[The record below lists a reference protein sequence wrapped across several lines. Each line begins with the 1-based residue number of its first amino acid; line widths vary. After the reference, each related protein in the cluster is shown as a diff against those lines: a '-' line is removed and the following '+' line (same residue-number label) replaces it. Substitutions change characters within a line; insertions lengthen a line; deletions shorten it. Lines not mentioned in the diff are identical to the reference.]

1 MTGCFYCR
9 RIESEMRSH
18 LVEMAAQDDYDY
30 VTYID
35 ANTNHH
41 IRYLSSHSSENLLPL
56 RWATIT
62 KRSSWNTTGPIFLW
76 MNGKKPPVL

>member
-1 MTGCFYCR
+1 
-9 RIESEMRSH
+9 MRSH

-41 IRYLSSHSSENLLPL
+41 IRYLSSHSSRKPASPGGERQLQKQLMEYSQ
-56 RWATIT
+56 A
-62 KRSSWNTTGPIFLW
+62 IFLW
-76 MNGKKPPVL
+76 MNGKKLPSYALTM